1 MPREPDDVP
10 NDEEIPSGEVSVEM
24 QLVRLLV
31 ASLFQFIFSV
41 VLCAGVFK
49 FCEIVSKW
57 SGFFLV
63 ALILAGSC
71 LVIRL
76 TFLWGFGLPAPSMMV
91 YALALFAVVPAI
103 KKFTYVPDW
112 IEATKAGFAVQL
124 GAWLLEFAI
133 NIFFTLLFFA

>member
-1 MPREPDDVP
+1 VADQAAPAESTPLEPSASEVAGTDAPDESADAEAADMPREPDDVP

-76 TFLWGFGLPAPSMMV
+76 TFL
-91 YALALFAVVPAI
+91 
-103 KKFTYVPDW
+103 
-112 IEATKAGFAVQL
+112 
-124 GAWLLEFAI
+124 
-133 NIFFTLLFFA
+133 